1 MKSHFNQKFD
11 IDVYFTIRY
20 FADNMAK
27 QLQEPQSGQRIVFME
42 RTKNMVIHILNTLTL
57 MRMELDARLNLGKY

>member
-1 MKSHFNQKFD
+1 MQIN
-11 IDVYFTIRY
+11 T
-20 FADNMAK
+20 AK

-57 MRMELDARLNLGKY
+57 MQMELDVHQNHGKY

>member
-1 MKSHFNQKFD
+1 MFILQLNITQ
-11 IDVYFTIRY
+11 INT
-20 FADNMAK
+20 AK

-57 MRMELDARLNLGKY
+57 MRMELDAHLNLGKY